1 MLHPAS
7 IPHRDAAGHT
17 LSVQHC
23 DINLTCVLVQ
33 RLAGTGSVPCL

>member
-17 LSVQHC
+17 LSVQHY
-23 DINLTCVLVQ
+23 DINLTYVLVQ
-33 RLAGTGSVPCL
+33 CVAGTGSVSCL